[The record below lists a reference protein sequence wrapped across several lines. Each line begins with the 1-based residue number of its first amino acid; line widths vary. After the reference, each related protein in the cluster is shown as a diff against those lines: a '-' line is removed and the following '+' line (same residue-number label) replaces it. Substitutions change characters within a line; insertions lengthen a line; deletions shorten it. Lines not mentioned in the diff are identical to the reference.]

1 MASMASGTTG
11 EAWRHL
17 CDLFSDET
25 SVGLGDGLLLARYAG
40 APDEG
45 AQMVSGAPDEGAQ
58 MVSDHFFAWGISL
71 GQEKLN

>member
-1 MASMASGTTG
+1 MASGTTG

-45 AQMVSGAPDEGAQ
+45 AQMVS
-58 MVSDHFFAWGISL
+58 DHFFAWGISL